1 MESGFFENT
10 GKDQGR
16 RRGEGKK
23 KVRGAS
29 KKNQSKLG
37 FCPNRLFH
45 DKVLFLAVQNS
56 SIGDLV
62 TDSLTHSGYF
72 TD

>member
-1 MESGFFENT
+1 MKLKKNMKSGFFENT

-23 KVRGAS
+23 KV
-29 KKNQSKLG
+29 
-37 FCPNRLFH
+37 FH

-62 TDSLTHSGYF
+62 TNSLTH
-72 TD
+72 